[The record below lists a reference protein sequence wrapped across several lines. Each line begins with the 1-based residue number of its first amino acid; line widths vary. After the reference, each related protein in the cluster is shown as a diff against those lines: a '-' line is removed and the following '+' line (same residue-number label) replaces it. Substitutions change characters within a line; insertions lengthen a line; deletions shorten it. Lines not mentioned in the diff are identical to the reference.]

1 MTALYSVND
10 ASGARA
16 AGDPIYYLAWFLL
29 LNAIPINIVALAR
42 RRSAW
47 PGIVRRELKTAA
59 IAAVIGG
66 ASYGFAL
73 YALSAAAV
81 APMAALRETS
91 VVFGAILAAAVLK
104 EPFGARR
111 ILLAIC
117 LAFGLVLLQAG

>member
-1 MTALYSVND
+1 M
-10 ASGARA
+10 
-16 AGDPIYYLAWFLL
+16 
-29 LNAIPINIVALAR
+29 
-42 RRSAW
+42 
-47 PGIVRRELKTAA
+47 RRELKTAA

-91 VVFGAILAAAVLK
+91 VVFGAILAAAVIK